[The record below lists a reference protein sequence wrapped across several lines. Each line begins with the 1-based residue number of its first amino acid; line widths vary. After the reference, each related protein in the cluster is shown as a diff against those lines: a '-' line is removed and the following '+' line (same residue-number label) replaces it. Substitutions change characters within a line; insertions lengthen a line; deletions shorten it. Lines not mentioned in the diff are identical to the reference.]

1 MPNNLIERVHTV
13 GFLTDLALRFPTPQL
28 LADRLAPRVRVRKQS
43 DKYRKFGKDAFYN
56 VGDNSW
62 APGSIPNAIRT
73 ELSEDQYFAIPRKLR
88 HALLQSELNNQ
99 DDDLDLRTTYT
110 ERVTLAMR
118 IAREARV
125 ATLFTTSGNYAGSH
139 VITKA
144 GGAEWDAVGV
154 INTVQPITDIESMIQ
169 TVTQDAFVTRDMLTV
184 VIPEPTFNK
193 AIRHNS
199 AIRDYYKYT
208 IGGVNTPEL
217 LAAALGVKEVLLA
230 RTATAGSG
238 PQNANNDIITGI
250 TTTYLWG
257 ETVWVGVTP
266 NEATGGEYSFARSF
280 NWTEETDG
288 EELRVTEYD
297 MADQGQ
303 EGYWIEAKEAVD
315 EKIVANF
322 AGGIILNTTV

>member
-1 MPNNLIERVHTV
+1 MPNNLIERVHSV

-28 LADRLAPRVRVRKQS
+28 LADRLAPRVPVRKQT
-43 DKYRKFGKDAFYN
+43 DKYRKFGKDAFYQP
-56 VGDNSW
+56 GDNTW
-62 APGSIPNAIRT
+62 APGAIPNAIRT
-73 ELSEDQYFAIPRKLR
+73 ELSEDQYFALPRKLR
-88 HALLQSELNNQ
+88 HPLLQAELNNA
-99 DDDLDLRTTYT
+99 DDDLDLRALYT
-110 ERVTLAMR
+110 ERTTLAMR

-125 ATLFTTSGNYAGSH
+125 AALFTTTTNYAGSH

-144 GGAEWDAVGV
+144 GGAEWDAVGIV
-154 INTVQPITDIESMIQ
+154 NTVQPITDIESMIS
-169 TVTQDAFVTRDMLTV
+169 TVTADAFVTRDMLTV

-193 AIRHNS
+193 AIRHNA

-230 RTATAGSG
+230 RTATAGAG
-238 PQNANNDIITGI
+238 PQNAGNDIIAGI

-266 NEATGGEYSFARSF
+266 SDATGGEYSFARTF
-280 NWTEETDG
+280 NWTAETDG
-288 EELRVTEYD
+288 EELRIAEYE
-297 MADQGQ
+297 MADLGQ
-303 EGYWIEAKEAVD
+303 EGMWIEGKEAVD

-322 AGGIILNTTV
+322 AGGIIVNTTV

>member
-1 MPNNLIERVHTV
+1 MPNNLIERVHSV

-28 LADRLAPRVRVRKQS
+28 LADRLAPRVRVRKQT

-56 VGDNSW
+56 TGDNTW
-62 APGSIPNAIRT
+62 APGAIPNAIRT
-73 ELSEDQYFAIPRKLR
+73 ELSEDQYFALPRKLR
-88 HALLQSELNNQ
+88 HPLLQAELNNQ
-99 DDDLDLRTTYT
+99 DDDLNLRTTYT

-118 IAREARV
+118 IAREARI
-125 ATLFTTSGNYAGSH
+125 AALFTTTGNYGGTH

-144 GGAEWDAVGV
+144 GGAEWDNVGV

-169 TVTQDAFVTRDMLTV
+169 TVTADAFVTRDMLTV

-199 AIRDYYKYT
+199 AIRDYFKYT
-208 IGGVNTPEL
+208 IGGVLTQDI
-217 LAAALGVKEVLLA
+217 LAALLGVKEVLLA

-266 NEATGGEYSFARSF
+266 NDATGGEYSFARTF

-288 EELRVTEYD
+288 EELRITEYD
-297 MADQGQ
+297 MADLGQ
-303 EGYWIEAKEAVD
+303 EGYWIEGKEAVD

-322 AGGIILNTTV
+322 AGGIIVNTLT